1 MERHL
6 CLVKTT
12 NVGDQ
17 GVDGSWRRATSE
29 RSPLRISMSRIGKAP
44 PLHAIEMRRRFLAM
58 RLQFGHDACLVFS
71 ISWRHTPSR

>member
-1 MERHL
+1 MARHL

-29 RSPLRISMSRIGKAP
+29 RSPLEYRCHASEKRLRSMRSKI
-44 PLHAIEMRRRFLAM
+44 RRRFIAM